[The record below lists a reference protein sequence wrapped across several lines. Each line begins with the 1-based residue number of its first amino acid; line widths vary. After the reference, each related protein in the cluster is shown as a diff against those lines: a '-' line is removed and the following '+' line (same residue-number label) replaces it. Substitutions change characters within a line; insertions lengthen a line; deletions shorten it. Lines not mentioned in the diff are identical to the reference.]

1 MADVEVVAVA
11 PEPTGSKRKFGL
23 RSFCAGLCLVLAA
36 ILMPVGII
44 GFWGKNVVTN
54 PDTFSAVVNSTVT
67 DPVVQD
73 EVATWATDQIV
84 GYVQES
90 DVLDNAPQI
99 KTLITKLGFSLK
111 PFIYPFV
118 LNLVQSEA
126 GHQVLSKI
134 ITTAQTAV
142 LSILEGNPPP
152 ATAVVNGQVVV
163 DFNSL
168 TDSIKQALADRGV
181 QLPSKL
187 TDTNS
192 TAIPKD
198 LADKLPD
205 NVRDRI
211 NGATDGAVDKAN
223 DALNDA
229 SDRVEAGKDNAQAR
243 ATDIQNQLNADPIV
257 LMNESQLNQARAIYA
272 LSVPIATWLIVLALA
287 LFVAAIALSTRR
299 RRMVLVTGIV
309 WILAALVVFLTIFI
323 GHNQLTN
330 AFDGSLFEKG
340 SEVFYQLLIDC
351 LQFGAWVTAIL
362 GAIMVLV
369 TLGLNYRDRR
379 AKKEVVTTE
388 VVVESEIEAVTE
400 SVPTSPI
407 AQSTTQVV
415 TDDRPTTA

>member
-11 PEPTGSKRKFGL
+11 PEPTSSKRKFGL

-187 TDTNS
+187 TDTDS

-211 NGATDGAVDKAN
+211 NGATNGAVDKAN

-287 LFVAAIALSTRR
+287 LFGAAIALSTRR
-299 RRMVLVTGIV
+299 RRMVLITGIV
-309 WILAALVVFLTIFI
+309 WIAAALVVFLTIFI

-340 SEVFYQLLIDC
+340 SEVFYQLLIDR

-379 AKKEVVTTE
+379 ATKEVVTTE
-388 VVVESEIEAVTE
+388 VVVESEVEAVPE
-400 SVPTSPI
+400 SVPTSPV